1 MAEAKNYTFT
11 YKEIAEAL
19 VKAQGL
25 HEGLWGAYLQFGI
38 GAANIPTGPSN
49 ETLIPAAI
57 VPVLNIGI
65 QRFEQ
70 PNSLTVD
77 AAEVNPPPQI
87 GTKLGKW
94 KQVGKKLG
102 VTKGKK
108 TFIEPKMVQPL
119 VR

>member
-87 GTKLGKW
+87 GTKSRSRARTLIDRIGE
-94 KQVGKKLG
+94 VEAGRKKAG
-102 VTKGKK
+102 RDKG
-108 TFIEPKMVQPL
+108 
-119 VR
+119 